1 MNKIKINHF
10 NKQKNGMILNTNQSV
25 IKIHTMNTIKAF
37 VTM

>member
-10 NKQKNGMILNTNQSV
+10 NKRKTGMISNINQNV
-25 IKIHTMNTIKAF
+25 IKIHTINTIKAF